1 MKYRKFSL
9 LILAA
14 VILFLLPK
22 DNAFC
27 QSYKEQAKKHYEAG
41 NSYYKQGKYK
51 EAREEFKTALYF
63 TELEDKETVEV
74 KKEEPIV
81 KKKSFV
87 SARKSSDYVIGVEDV
102 LYISVWQNKDLDQ
115 EVIVRP
121 DGMISF
127 PLVGD
132 VTAAGVTLSDL
143 DEELT
148 GRLEDYIKYPDV
160 SISVRKLGGRKVIV
174 LGEVGSPG
182 VYGVT
187 GKSTI
192 LEAVALAKGFSQNA
206 VVSSVIL
213 IRGGFNKP
221 KGTRINLNRAILKAD
236 MRYNVIL
243 QPEDIIYVPKKF
255 IANVNYL
262 VTQILGP
269 VSQGVY
275 TWDTLSNKHN

>member
-1 MKYRKFSL
+1 MRSFKFRL

-14 VILFLLPK
+14 TILFLLSGG
-22 DNAFC
+22 NAFC
-27 QSYKEQAKKHYEAG
+27 QSYKEQAKKHYEKG
-41 NSYYKQGKYK
+41 NSYYKQGMYK

-63 TELEDKETVEV
+63 TELEDKEQVQA

-81 KKKSFV
+81 KEKS
-87 SARKSSDYVIGVEDV
+87 SGAARKPSDYVIGVEDV

-132 VTAAGVTLSDL
+132 VSAAGSTLSAL

-192 LEAVALAKGFSQNA
+192 LEAVALAKGFSQHA

-221 KGTRINLNRAILKAD
+221 KGARINLNRAILKAD
-236 MRYNVIL
+236 MRYNVVL

-275 TWDTLSNKHN
+275 TVDTIGKQ